1 MPEFTPRSMRAR
13 AHARKPLG
21 ALSPNVAAPKGAQ
34 KPPRAVHPSVAR
46 VIGEHTKP
54 RIVGAAVP
62 AAQEAPAPH
71 VPPPRNFEPRR
82 AEGAHVVA
90 ATAGAG
96 RPPRVVAAAGLRD
109 RAAVDRG
116 LAGTPIYD
124 ELAQQERTR
133 RALSVALTPPS
144 RKAAAWPRWRARRE
158 REKPTRPPLDEDTDA
173 PDSPALADLLRVA
186 DGWAGSRRST
196 SVPPTPN
203 ATAPLTP
210 VSELTPIRAAAV
222 ATPGTLHRL
231 IARLDEP
238 CPAALARKEAAAK
251 LREESCPS
259 RLLVEIGH
267 PAPAVHEMPDSP
279 LDEAATETLLAELD
293 AATSTST
300 HPLLVEEPAPAAAA
314 GKSWTRSVALP
325 LFVLAAA
332 IGHGVPA
339 LRGAAPSPAPVVIN
353 ATRYAEPTPELT
365 ALRAFV
371 DATPRCC
378 ASAPSTVPHGPARR
392 PSARGSAR
400 RDRVRDEAPPSAP
413 SAPGS
418 EDPGGVIQT
427 YYCKQRIMHDPGRT
441 MVAASYLG
449 ENTAVLLAGPSGT
462 RPQRHVV

>member
-21 ALSPNVAAPKGAQ
+21 ALSPNVAAPTGGAQKPTGAQ

-46 VIGEHTKP
+46 VIGASSIGATPSREHTKP

-71 VPPPRNFEPRR
+71 VPAPRNFGARGARKVRTSSQPPPPVPAARR
-82 AEGAHVVA
+82 ASSL
-90 ATAGAG
+90 
-96 RPPRVVAAAGLRD
+96 PPDYASEQPSIA
-109 RAAVDRG
+109 G

-133 RALSVALTPPS
+133 RALSVALY
-144 RKAAAWPRWRARRE
+144 AAQSEGRRLAALARSPRA
-158 REKPTRPPLDEDTDA
+158 EKPTRPPLDEDTDA

-203 ATAPLTP
+203 PTAPLTP

-238 CPAALARKEAAAK
+238 CPAALARKEAAK

-267 PAPAVHEMPDSP
+267 PSPAVHEMPDSP

-293 AATSTST
+293 AATGSTAST

-325 LFVLAAA
+325 LFILAAA
-332 IGHGVPA
+332 RASISAFIFASSSTSSFMRRAERSTVEPMSAGLNVELPGEKLSRPVSA
-339 LRGAAPSPAPVVIN
+339 SSPA
-353 ATRYAEPTPELT
+353 
-365 ALRAFV
+365 
-371 DATPRCC
+371 
-378 ASAPSTVPHGPARR
+378 TV
-392 PSARGSAR
+392 S
-400 RDRVRDEAPPSAP
+400 
-413 SAPGS
+413 
-418 EDPGGVIQT
+418 
-427 YYCKQRIMHDPGRT
+427 
-441 MVAASYLG
+441 
-449 ENTAVLLAGPSGT
+449 
-462 RPQRHVV
+462 